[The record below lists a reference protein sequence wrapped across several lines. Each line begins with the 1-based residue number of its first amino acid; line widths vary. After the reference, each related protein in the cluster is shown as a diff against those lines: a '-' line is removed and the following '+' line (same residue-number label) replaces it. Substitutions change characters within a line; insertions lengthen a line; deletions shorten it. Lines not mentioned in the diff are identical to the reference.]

1 MRGEPRI
8 SPIFSYYLL
17 SSITMRLTYYF
28 SLLVGLWLVPT
39 LQVQAQDMHKTLQ
52 RQFIMAEA
60 GDTIRIPAGTF
71 RMPGSLSMDEKEDIV
86 IMGAGIDETI
96 LTFKGQKEGAE
107 GIRIT
112 NSRDIRIMHLTLQD
126 AQGDL
131 IKVMDT
137 EGITFAHMRTEW
149 TGRPKKSNGAYGFYP
164 VSCTNVLIEH
174 CEAIGASDAGIYV
187 GQSHNIVVRNC
198 RAYHNVAGIEI
209 ENSTMA
215 DVYECE
221 SYMNTG
227 GILVFDLPDL
237 PKAQGG
243 NVRVYNNR
251 VIENNYRNFAP
262 KGNIVG
268 VVPPGTGI
276 IILATKD
283 VEVYDNEIRDNRTA
297 GTAIISYYMAEIPI
311 QDDDYDP
318 YPTRVYVHDN
328 QYQRAAGKP
337 TLKNK
342 LGVLLFA
349 KFGRKVPHILYDGIM
364 DPARTGA
371 DGHLNEA
378 DRICIR
384 NNGDATF
391 ANLDAENNFKNI
403 RQDLT
408 PYDCSRASLKAP
420 GLTGSK

>member
-1 MRGEPRI
+1 MHR
-8 SPIFSYYLL
+8 YYAPLIM
-17 SSITMRLTYYF
+17 S
-28 SLLVGLWLVPT
+28 LWLGLIPG
-39 LQVQAQDMHKTLQ
+39 LPAQDLYKTLQ

-60 GDTIRIPAGTF
+60 GDTIRIPAGTY
-71 RMPGSLSMDEKEDIV
+71 RLPGSLSIDDKQDLV
-86 IMGAGIDETI
+86 IMGAGMEETI
-96 LTFKGQKEGAE
+96 LSFKGQVEGAE

-112 NSRDIRIMHLTLQD
+112 NSRDIRVMHLTLQD
-126 AQGDL
+126 ARGDL

-149 TGRPKKSNGAYGFYP
+149 TGRPKKRNGAYGFYP

-187 GQSHNIVVRNC
+187 GQSHNIVVRHC

-215 DVYECE
+215 DVYACE
-221 SYMNTG
+221 AYMNTG

-243 NVRVYNNR
+243 NVRVYHNR
-251 VIENNYRNFAP
+251 IIENNYRNFAP

-268 VVPPGTGI
+268 VVPPGTGV

-283 VEVYDNEIRDNRTA
+283 VEVYENEITDNRTA
-297 GTAIISYYMAEIPI
+297 GTAIISYYLTEIPI
-311 QDDDYDP
+311 QDAKYDP
-318 YPTRVYVHDN
+318 YPTRIYIHDN
-328 QYQRAAGKP
+328 QYARKQGKP

-349 KFGRKVPHILYDGIM
+349 KFGRKVPHILYDGIL
-364 DPARTGA
+364 DPERTGSE
-371 DGHLNEA
+371 GYMQEA

-384 NNGDATF
+384 DNGEATF
-391 ANLDAENNFKNI
+391 ANLDAQHNFKQI
-403 RQDLT
+403 SRDLT
-408 PYDCSRASLKAP
+408 LYDCTRTSLKAP